1 MNEVPEMLYYVQE
14 YNTEVYLT
22 PFIVLKIT
30 QLQDK

>member
-1 MNEVPEMLYYVQE
+1 MNEVPEMFYYVHE
-14 YNTEVYLT
+14 HNTEVYLT